1 MLLDELQL
9 ECDAQATAVMRRFS
23 EKRKIAQLCSLASA
37 AAQRAHS
44 QGRSMR
50 GEPAPPVVPGL
61 EVQAVNSLLDELAMM
76 SDRATSYEKYMAEQ
90 LAVVEEAMREEALAS
105 AKAATETEGAEEL
118 TERSSTAQL
127 EPARPMR
134 AKSGLRLSVQEAISQ
149 YIPLEVYLV
158 SYNLRRAVSSDTLPS
173 ISAEELAEATCQPGR
188 LADQVIMPASTV
200 VDEVFFVLQTALRRA
215 VAFANEDAAAA
226 VINHAMATL
235 EGEYTSYLAE
245 QLEYHRSTTLSAVG
259 ETLGSIGDSLGVGAL
274 AMRSFSMKGLS
285 AKSPSRCVCVCAARV
300 RERVSCVCEC
310 VALFS
315 LPFISSHNTE

>member
-1 MLLDELQL
+1 MASEQKQTVLEHFGATGLAVLLDELQL
-9 ECDAQATAVMRRFS
+9 ECDAQAGAVIRRFS

-44 QGRSMR
+44 QSRSMR
-50 GEPAPPVVPGL
+50 GQPAPSVVPGL

-105 AKAATETEGAEEL
+105 SQAATGTEGAKEL
-118 TERSSTAQL
+118 TERSSTAKL
-127 EPARPMR
+127 EPSRPTR

-173 ISAEELAEATCQPGR
+173 ISAAELAEATCQPGR
-188 LADQVIMPASTV
+188 DHVILPASTV

-226 VINHAMATL
+226 VISHAMATL
-235 EGEYTSYLAE
+235 EGEYKSYLAE

-274 AMRSFSMKGLS
+274 SMRSFSMKGLS
-285 AKSPSRCVCVCAARV
+285 AKSPSR
-300 RERVSCVCEC
+300 
-310 VALFS
+310 
-315 LPFISSHNTE
+315 

>member
-9 ECDAQATAVMRRFS
+9 ECDAQAAAVIRRFS

-50 GEPAPPVVPGL
+50 GQPAPPVVPGL
-61 EVQAVNSLLDELAMM
+61 EVQTVNSLLDELAMM

-127 EPARPMR
+127 EPARPTR

-158 SYNLRRAVSSDTLPS
+158 SYNLRRAVASDTLPS

-285 AKSPSRCVCVCAARV
+285 AKSPSRCVRVCASVRRVCACACARARV
-300 RERVSCVCEC
+300 SQY
-310 VALFS
+310 
-315 LPFISSHNTE
+315 